1 VELAYRELAISSPDE
16 LHFGFAPHPLNT
28 RRGLSIGG
36 GTVYPELNFTLPPM
50 TIEASTMPRV
60 RGHYQQAIEGALER
74 AAQLEVP
81 GIVVE
86 FETLPPMTQ
95 HPQWGVEIARLLLDA
110 MEDASAKHGL
120 ASAFRMTPND
130 TREFDRPPAMRSGV
144 HLESMLELFE
154 DASAAGAELLSV
166 ESVGGKEVGDD
177 ALMLCDLPQ
186 VVFALCVM
194 GTRDMNFL
202 WRKLQEVADRTGAR
216 CAGDSACG
224 FANTAM
230 VLAEQQMIPRVFAAV
245 VRAISAVRS
254 LVAFECGAVG
264 PGKDCAYE
272 NPILKAITGFPIA
285 MEGKTASVAHRSP
298 LGNIAAMA
306 ADTWSNESVEN
317 VKLLGGMAPTC
328 SLEQLAYHCR
338 LFNQALDEGREGALT
353 LRRWLVASDAALDPQ
368 AFLLTPESTFS
379 LAEAIVGAPDHY
391 RAGVAVA
398 ACAIGLLREGAASGD
413 VRIDPRELPWLD
425 QMEEAVSSLPSD
437 EGAFIERMM
446 GEVDRS
452 KFRPEEY
459 DLAG

>member
-144 HLESMLELFE
+144 HLENMLELFE

-328 SLEQLAYHCR
+328 SLEQLAYDCR

>member
-1 VELAYRELAISSPDE
+1 V
-16 LHFGFAPHPLNT
+16 
-28 RRGLSIGG
+28 
-36 GTVYPELNFTLPPM
+36 
-50 TIEASTMPRV
+50 
-60 RGHYQQAIEGALER
+60 
-74 AAQLEVP
+74 QLEVP
-81 GIVVE
+81 GLVVE

-95 HPQWGVEIARLLLDA
+95 HPQWGVEIAKLLLDA
-110 MEDASAKHGL
+110 MEGAEAKHGL
-120 ASAFRMTPND
+120 ATTFRMTPND

-144 HLESMLELFE
+144 HWENMLELFE
-154 DASAAGAELLSV
+154 ESARAGAELLSI

-186 VVFALCVM
+186 VIFALCVM
-194 GTRDMNFL
+194 GVRDMDFL
-202 WRKLQEVADRTGAR
+202 WRNLNEIAERTGAR

-230 VLAEQQMIPRVFAAV
+230 VLSEQRMIPSVFAAV
-245 VRAISAVRS
+245 VRAVSAVRS
-254 LVAFECGAVG
+254 LVAFERGAVG

-328 SLEQLAYHCR
+328 SLEQLAYDCR
-338 LFNQALDEGREGALT
+338 LFNQALGDGREGALI
-353 LRRWLVASDAALDPQ
+353 LRKWLVNSDAALDPQ
-368 AFLLTPESTFS
+368 AFLLTPESTFF
-379 LAEAIVGAPDHY
+379 LAEAIVAEPDHY
-391 RAGVAVA
+391 RAGIAVA
-398 ACAIGLLREGAASGD
+398 ECATSLLRRGAASGD
-413 VRIDPRELPWLD
+413 VRIDTRELPWLD
-425 QMEEAVSSLPSD
+425 QMDEALSSLPAD
-437 EGAFIERMM
+437 ENAFIERMM
-446 GEVDRS
+446 SEVDRT

>member
-328 SLEQLAYHCR
+328 SLEQLAYDCR